1 MSPRYLVPTALA
13 LVLPACAAAPRI
25 SRPALPPPA
34 QELRAGVRDPDAG
47 PVPPVSAVSSARSP
61 HDATVRTAIE
71 TARALVGQR
80 EISVDGTRFG
90 DDCAALV
97 RASFARAGAPLPAG
111 ATSAGALHHL
121 ARERRL
127 LRRGAPSP
135 GDLIF
140 LSDRPGGAPAHV
152 GIVESVTADGTA
164 MVLHRTGRGVA
175 RLRVNAEHPWK
186 LKSDEGRLM
195 NDPLVT
201 GAGRVPAGRLFV
213 AWASLL

>member
-1 MSPRYLVPTALA
+1 MSPRNLVPTALA
-13 LVLPACAAAPRI
+13 LLLPACAAAPRI
-25 SRPALPPPA
+25 SRPDLPPPA
-34 QELRAGVRDPDAG
+34 QETRAGVRTPDAG
-47 PVPPVSAVSSARSP
+47 AVPPVSTAGVP

-71 TARALVGQR
+71 TARGLVGQR

-111 ATSAGALHHL
+111 AKSVTALHHL
-121 ARERRL
+121 AQERRL
-127 LRRGAPSP
+127 LRRGAPTP

-140 LSDRPGGAPAHV
+140 LADRPGGSPAHV
-152 GIVESVTADGTA
+152 GIVESVAGDGTA
-164 MVLHRTGRGVA
+164 MVLHRTERGVA

-186 LKSDEGRLM
+186 LRSDKGRLL

-201 GAGRVPAGRLFV
+201 GAGRIPAGRLFV
-213 AWASLL
+213 AWASIL